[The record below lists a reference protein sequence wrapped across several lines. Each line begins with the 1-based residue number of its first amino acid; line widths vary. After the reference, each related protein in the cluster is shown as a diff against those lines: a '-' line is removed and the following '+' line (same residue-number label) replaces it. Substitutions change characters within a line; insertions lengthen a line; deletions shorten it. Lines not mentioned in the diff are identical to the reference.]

1 VRDAGGKV
9 ATAHLRHMNPFPA
22 NTGDVVKAYPKVL
35 IPEMNLGQLA
45 MLIRA
50 KFLVDARSFTKV
62 QGLPIF
68 AEDLDEEIR
77 RVLDE

>member
-1 VRDAGGKV
+1 
-9 ATAHLRHMNPFPA
+9 M
-22 NTGDVVKAYPKVL
+22 KAYPQVL

-50 KFLVDARSFTKV
+50 RFLVDARSFTKV

-68 AEDLDEEIR
+68 AEDLEEEIR
-77 RVLDE
+77 AGAR